1 MDVTGQTKQGYLQID
16 AGSQRGDSY
25 GGEVGNPMT
34 RHSAS
39 ANAGKSSKRF
49 GGVIEAYFNRICRS
63 IVRLYRVVSAANL
76 CNTIIHFVVKRRNLC
91 IRTVHNVRVA
101 QDILQKNYYKLGY
114 LQKICEQWVKVAGK
128 IVPSKMW
135 FS

>member
-1 MDVTGQTKQGYLQID
+1 
-16 AGSQRGDSY
+16 
-25 GGEVGNPMT
+25 MT

-63 IVRLYRVVSAANL
+63 IVRLYRVVSATNL

-101 QDILQKNYYKLGY
+101 QDTLQELFIN
-114 LQKICEQWVKVAGK
+114 WVIYRKVNSG
-128 IVPSKMW
+128 
-135 FS
+135 